1 MTIIFD
7 LGNVILDFDPYIL
20 ARKLEPL
27 CGRTPRQILDVV
39 WYDGWELRFTGG
51 LIDGAQLTAGL
62 NEALEMN
69 LTEQEL
75 RVIWED
81 IFTENTETS
90 ALIRQLKP
98 HYQLILLSNTN
109 SWHWEFGYE
118 KFAIVREFDKTVLSF
133 KERCVKPEARIYQ
146 IAMALA
152 DGDSKMVFFDD
163 MQANVDGAIA
173 VGLDAVRFESAAQVS
188 AELRRRGCEW

>member
-7 LGNVILDFDPYIL
+7 LGNVILNFDPFIIG
-20 ARKLEPL
+20 RKLEAL
-27 CGRTPRQILDVV
+27 CGRTPQQILDVV
-39 WYDGWELRFTGG
+39 WYDGWEHRFTDG

-62 NEALEMN
+62 NKAFGLN
-69 LTEQEL
+69 LTETEL
-75 RVIWED
+75 RSIWDD

-98 HYQLILLSNTN
+98 HYPLILLSNTN

-118 KFAIVREFDKTVLSF
+118 KFPIVREFEKTVLSF

-146 IAMALA
+146 IAMELA
-152 DGDSKMVFFDD
+152 DHDPEAVFFDD

-173 VGLDAVRFESAAQVS
+173 AGLDAVQFESAAQVA